1 MYDKSTTKTKCEVYE
16 KMHNKNLTK
25 QNQLIIICYFIF
37 YIFYLVSVVTTIF
50 SYNHYFTLG
59 SGLFFALIYLLFNA
73 NVPPKIIQACIIVC
87 LNVLILLLIFKTIY
101 ILNVYS
107 LIYYL
112 ILIGLYQSLKL
123 LLATSIVIS
132 IEFIVIS
139 FTHFQFSLHYS
150 HDFYIFIA
158 LTVAMLLIGAVQ
170 TIFIQYKA
178 KTDEKLMELEI
189 QKNTSKQAYLQ
200 LFFEYAN
207 DAIAVFDLNNKIIE
221 VNPAFEA
228 LYGWTKEECIGN
240 SLPLVPP
247 KRIGEAIERYDKLL
261 EGESFIIESEEMKK
275 DGTIFNAQLSL
286 SPIFSRDGKVFAI
299 SVISR
304 DISYR
309 KEHERL
315 QMQSEKLRLAGEIA
329 AGVAH
334 EIRNPMTVISSFV
347 QMMQAD
353 ENSPYKSYV
362 EIVQDEIERI
372 DLIISEFLVL
382 SKPQIKDK
390 EWVNLIEIIQNISA
404 FYQLEFQAKSIYFEL
419 IYSIDEAFIYG
430 NKNQLK
436 QVFINLIKNAME
448 AIDHNGAIK
457 ITLSKQESSYLI
469 TIQDNG
475 SGISD
480 EILNRIFEPFYTT
493 KTKGTGLGMMIT
505 NKIVQDHF
513 GSIKV
518 FSKENVGTDVHIQFA
533 FNQQI

>member
-1 MYDKSTTKTKCEVYE
+1 
-16 KMHNKNLTK
+16 MHNKDLYK
-25 QNQLIIICYFIF
+25 KNQLIILCFFIFFIF
-37 YIFYLVSVVTTIF
+37 YIVSVITSINP
-50 SYNHYFTLG
+50 YNHYFTLS
-59 SGLFFALIYLLFNA
+59 SGLFLALIYLLFNA
-73 NVPPKIIQACIIVC
+73 KVPPKIIQVCTIIC
-87 LNVLILLLIFKTIY
+87 LNVLILLLISKSIY
-101 ILNVYS
+101 ILNVYW
-107 LIYYL
+107 LIFYL
-112 ILIGLYQSLKL
+112 ILIGFYQSLKL
-123 LLATSIVIS
+123 LIATSIIVS
-132 IEFIVIS
+132 IEIVFISSI
-139 FTHFQFSLHYS
+139 HFQFPDHYLD
-150 HDFYIFIA
+150 DFYVFIA
-158 LTVAMLLIGAVQ
+158 LTIAMVLVGIVQ
-170 TIFIQYKA
+170 TCFIQYKA
-178 KTDEKLMELEI
+178 KIDEQLMELEI

-200 LFFEYAN
+200 LFFECAN

-221 VNPAFEA
+221 VNPAFEE

-247 KRIGEAIERYDKLL
+247 KRLGEANERFSKLL
-261 EGESFIIESEEMKK
+261 KGESFIIESEEMKK
-275 DGTIFNAQLSL
+275 DGTIFSAQISL
-286 SPIFSRDGKVFAI
+286 SPIFSRDGEVFAI

-304 DISYR
+304 DVSYR

-315 QMQSEKLRLAGEIA
+315 QIQSEKLRLAGEIA

-353 ENSPYKSYV
+353 ENSRYKSYV

-404 FYQLEFQAKSIYFEL
+404 FYQLEFQAKSIHYEF
-419 IYSIDEAFIYG
+419 IYSIEEAFIYG

-436 QVFINLIKNAME
+436 QVFINIIKNAME

-475 SGISD
+475 CGISD
-480 EILNRIFEPFYTT
+480 EILDRIFEPFYTT

-518 FSKENVGTDVHIQFA
+518 FSKENIGTDVHIQFA
-533 FNQQI
+533 FNQQN

>member
-1 MYDKSTTKTKCEVYE
+1 
-16 KMHNKNLTK
+16 
-25 QNQLIIICYFIF
+25 
-37 YIFYLVSVVTTIF
+37 
-50 SYNHYFTLG
+50 
-59 SGLFFALIYLLFNA
+59 
-73 NVPPKIIQACIIVC
+73 
-87 LNVLILLLIFKTIY
+87 
-101 ILNVYS
+101 
-107 LIYYL
+107 
-112 ILIGLYQSLKL
+112 
-123 LLATSIVIS
+123 
-132 IEFIVIS
+132 
-139 FTHFQFSLHYS
+139 
-150 HDFYIFIA
+150 
-158 LTVAMLLIGAVQ
+158 
-170 TIFIQYKA
+170 
-178 KTDEKLMELEI
+178 
-189 QKNTSKQAYLQ
+189 
-200 LFFEYAN
+200 
-207 DAIAVFDLNNKIIE
+207 
-221 VNPAFEA
+221 
-228 LYGWTKEECIGN
+228 
-240 SLPLVPP
+240 
-247 KRIGEAIERYDKLL
+247 
-261 EGESFIIESEEMKK
+261 
-275 DGTIFNAQLSL
+275 
-286 SPIFSRDGKVFAI
+286 
-299 SVISR
+299 
-304 DISYR
+304 
-309 KEHERL
+309 
-315 QMQSEKLRLAGEIA
+315 MQSEKLRLAGEIA